1 MQKQP
6 FFCIGSNVEK
16 HPEILKS
23 IIDEG
28 HTIGNHT
35 YNHLKGWKHK
45 TKDYLVDVELAQKAI
60 NKISLSNSK
69 LFRPPY
75 GKFKTKQAK
84 QLQKSDYKIVM
95 WDVLSFDWDVAVS
108 QKECLDNIINST
120 NEGSIIVMHDSLKAE
135 QNLKYVIPKVL
146 EYYSEKG
153 FEFKALT

>member
-6 FFCIGSNVEK
+6 FFCVGSNTEK
-16 HPEILKS
+16 YPEILKA

-69 LFRPPY
+69 LYLTATFNFLD
-75 GKFKTKQAK
+75 FKR
-84 QLQKSDYKIVM
+84 L
-95 WDVLSFDWDVAVS
+95 F
-108 QKECLDNIINST
+108 
-120 NEGSIIVMHDSLKAE
+120 
-135 QNLKYVIPKVL
+135 
-146 EYYSEKG
+146 
-153 FEFKALT
+153 

>member
-1 MQKQP
+1 MQRLFLLQNITLFVIYIILNKSCQ
-6 FFCIGSNVEK
+6 FFCAK
-16 HPEILKS
+16 
-23 IIDEG
+23 
-28 HTIGNHT
+28 
-35 YNHLKGWKHK
+35 
-45 TKDYLVDVELAQKAI
+45 KAI

-108 QKECLDNIINST
+108 QKECLDNIINSA

-135 QNLKYVIPKVL
+135 QNLK
-146 EYYSEKG
+146 
-153 FEFKALT
+153 